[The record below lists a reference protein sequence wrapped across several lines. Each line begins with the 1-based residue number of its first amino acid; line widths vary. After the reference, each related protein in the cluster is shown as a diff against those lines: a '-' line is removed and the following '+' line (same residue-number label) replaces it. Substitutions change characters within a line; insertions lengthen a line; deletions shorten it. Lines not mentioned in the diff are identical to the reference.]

1 MTRTIEIE
9 ALDHRR
15 GPRIKKIRAE
25 YISAPEVKRRRA
37 NLKIA
42 YSRPD
47 FWVLGGGFDR
57 LQRPC
62 RSVALYDDPPPCRV
76 RTERGRDMTNFQIVT
91 QSPQNLADFLYM
103 IQDDALEAKGC
114 SYNLKMPDPETV
126 IMWDEW
132 LKQEAEDD
140 VCVTPRGVVRWAEK
154 GGAGI
159 WI

>member
-1 MTRTIEIE
+1 
-9 ALDHRR
+9 
-15 GPRIKKIRAE
+15 
-25 YISAPEVKRRRA
+25 
-37 NLKIA
+37 
-42 YSRPD
+42 
-47 FWVLGGGFDR
+47 
-57 LQRPC
+57 
-62 RSVALYDDPPPCRV
+62 
-76 RTERGRDMTNFQIVT
+76 MTNFQIVT

-103 IQDDALEAKGC
+103 IQNAALEAKGC